1 MSGRLA
7 CAVGLVALA
16 LSAAAGRSAEHPPEP
31 VPYPVERGPIWVF
44 RAAWDAAEERLLLAD
59 PGSGTIY
66 QYDRT
71 GRIVRRLQKL
81 GNGPLEFR
89 KPSNA
94 MRVGERYLVRA
105 EPYRRLWLDSDL
117 RIRAALPFSWDEEE
131 NPEYSYLGYLNEA
144 AGSTRSFGFGKIGTQ
159 ENEWSEWEVFA
170 LDYENPRGIE
180 RYGPVN
186 PDVVE
191 ESFLSSEP
199 SKLAACGDEAY
210 FLRMT
215 PELRIEQLG
224 RPGRRLESFPEEF
237 RRRPVLASL
246 LSDAASSQAW
256 RASQRN
262 AQLADGLYCVEAGGP
277 LLLLAHA
284 PRKEGGVDWYVYPI
298 DIRTDRL
305 LPRIELPTKAG
316 DILFVPGRSVWAV
329 FDKGEIVA
337 HANQPLT
344 TLRTFPAPSFTGLE
358 RGKP

>member
-1 MSGRLA
+1 
-7 CAVGLVALA
+7 VALA
-16 LSAAAGRSAEHPPEP
+16 LSAAAVRSAESPPEP
-31 VPYPVERGPIWVF
+31 VPYPVERSPLWVTQ
-44 RAAWDAAEERLLLAD
+44 AAWDQTEEHLLLAD

-71 GRIVRRLQKL
+71 GRIVRRLLKI

-89 KPSNA
+89 KPAYAS
-94 MRVGERYLVRA
+94 RVGGRYLVKADSDRW
-105 EPYRRLWLDSDL
+105 LWLDPDL
-117 RIRAALPFSWDEEE
+117 RIREALSLSWDEEE
-131 NPEYSYLGYLNEA
+131 NPEYSELAFFSMA
-144 AGSTRSFGFGKIGTQ
+144 AGSTRLFGIGQLCTQ
-159 ENEWSEWEVFA
+159 AGEWTSWETLA

-180 RYGPVN
+180 RYDPVN
-186 PDVVE
+186 PDTVE
-191 ESFLSSEP
+191 RSLYSSYP
-199 SKLAACGDEAY
+199 HKIAACGDEAY

-224 RPGRRLESFPEEF
+224 RPGRRLESFPVEF
-237 RRRPVLASL
+237 RRRPALASL
-246 LSDAASSQAW
+246 LSGPGAVAESRAAL
-256 RASQRN
+256 RN
-262 AQLADGLYCVEAGGP
+262 ARLADGLFCVEAGGP

-298 DIRTDRL
+298 DIRGDRL

-344 TLRTFPAPSFTGLE
+344 TLRTFPAPSFAGLE

>member
-1 MSGRLA
+1 VSRRLA

-16 LSAAAGRSAEHPPEP
+16 LSAAAGRSAESPPEP
-31 VPYPVERGPIWVF
+31 VPYPVERGPIWVS
-44 RAAWDAAEERLLLAD
+44 RAAWDVAEERLLLAD

-71 GRIVRRLQKL
+71 GRIVRRLQKP

-89 KPSNA
+89 KPA
-94 MRVGERYLVRA
+94 YAFRVGERYLVGA
-105 EPYRRLWLDSDL
+105 EPYRWLWLGPDL
-117 RIRAALPFSWDEEE
+117 GVRAALHLSWEKQE
-131 NPEYSYLGYLNEA
+131 NPVYGALAYFQRTV
-144 AGSTRSFGFGKIGTQ
+144 GSTRFFGIGQ
-159 ENEWSEWEVFA
+159 IYPQAGEWSEWEAFA

-191 ESFLSSEP
+191 DSFLRSPP
-199 SKLAACGDEAY
+199 SKLAACGDEVY

-224 RPGRRLESFPEEF
+224 SPGRRLESFPEEY
-237 RRRPVLASL
+237 RRRPALASL
-246 LSDAASSQAW
+246 LTDASSAQAW
-256 RASQRN
+256 HASHHRLR
-262 AQLADGLYCVEAGGP
+262 LADALYCVEAGGP

-298 DIRTDRL
+298 DLRTDRL
-305 LPRIELPTKAG
+305 LPRIELPTKAK
-316 DILFVPGRSVWAV
+316 DILFLPGRNVWAV
-329 FDKGEIVA
+329 FEKGEIVA
-337 HANQPLT
+337 YATQPLT
-344 TLRTFPAPSFTGLE
+344 TLRTFPAPSFAGLE